1 MKDFHCESCGVE
13 LSADEVM
20 CDSCGEDFLTESG
33 PDIFVD
39 GAKLSKTSQA
49 YANTLDAILGRMMR

>member
-20 CDSCGEDFLTESG
+20 CDSCGERFLMETG
-33 PDIFVD
+33 PDVFVD
-39 GAKLSKTSQA
+39 GKKLSKTSQA
-49 YANTLDAILGRMMR
+49 YENALDAILGRMMR